1 MNRTGR
7 TTRMLK
13 AAMNAMND
21 KYVIIIGKHLG
32 HLDTLMNHI
41 RKLKWNEYPELKGE
55 KKEYVIRYK
64 NGGVLDFRTTHDRG
78 DWDWRSMRFLAINR
92 DTPTYVDHYVIE
104 SYI

>member
-1 MNRTGR
+1 MIRTGR

-13 AAMNAMND
+13 AVMKVMNN
-21 KYVIIIGKHLG
+21 KYVIIIGKDLG
-32 HLDTLMNHI
+32 HLNTLMNQI
-41 RKLKWNEYPELKGE
+41 RKLELKEYPELKGE